1 LHRHY
6 DYYYYYQQQV
16 NVLLCCNIIS
26 AASDGEDLELI
37 VIRGEDIIS
46 LFFIVLTG
54 TLLVQTL
61 ITKSLSLMMPSGL
74 PFPLTTTNELTLLS
88 L

>member
-1 LHRHY
+1 
-6 DYYYYYQQQV
+6 V
-16 NVLLCCNIIS
+16 
-26 AASDGEDLELI
+26 ELI

-54 TLLVQTL
+54 TLLEQTL

-74 PFPLTTTNELTLLS
+74 PFPLTTTNELGQCLVQSIIYHILYDI
-88 L
+88 LILI